1 MSDTDRPVPG
11 GEPAT
16 ATAPA
21 ADPAAMIR
29 TKAYRGLLV
38 VSAVVGVLVSLACWV
53 FLELIHWLQ
62 EGVYDDLP
70 DALGYDEFP
79 WWWPIPVLLVAG
91 VVVAFAITRLPGD
104 GGHRPSE
111 GLKVGPPT
119 TPVQLP
125 GVMLAALAT
134 IALGFVLGPEAPLIA
149 LGTGLALWVVQLS
162 KRDVPDQAKL
172 VIAAAAS
179 FAALATIF
187 GSPIIGAVVII
198 EAAGLGGP
206 TLPLVLLPGLLA
218 AGVGSLVFV
227 GIGSVSGLS
236 SNAYAITPLTLPQYP
251 EPQPGDFLW
260 TLGLGLLAAVVTFV
274 IVLIGRRTDRLVR
287 GRPMVLI
294 PLCALAV
301 AVLAIVF
308 GQATDLSEEA
318 VLFSGQDAMG
328 PVVDQAG
335 TLAISTLVLLVVLK
349 SVAWGLSL
357 GSARGGPTFPAIFL
371 GVVGG
376 LLAGHL
382 PGLSETPAVAVLIG
396 AMVVSMLRLPLSAIV
411 IALIV
416 TQGGAGVAPLVI
428 VGVVVAYIATQLL
441 TARQE
446 SRSPAVTPGG

>member
-1 MSDTDRPVPG
+1 M
-11 GEPAT
+11 
-16 ATAPA
+16 
-21 ADPAAMIR
+21 
-29 TKAYRGLLV
+29 
-38 VSAVVGVLVSLACWV
+38 
-53 FLELIHWLQ
+53 
-62 EGVYDDLP
+62 
-70 DALGYDEFP
+70 
-79 WWWPIPVLLVAG
+79 
-91 VVVAFAITRLPGD
+91 
-104 GGHRPSE
+104 
-111 GLKVGPPT
+111 
-119 TPVQLP
+119 
-125 GVMLAALAT
+125 
-134 IALGFVLGPEAPLIA
+134 
-149 LGTGLALWVVQLS
+149 
-162 KRDVPDQAKL
+162 
-172 VIAAAAS
+172 
-179 FAALATIF
+179 
-187 GSPIIGAVVII
+187 
-198 EAAGLGGP
+198 
-206 TLPLVLLPGLLA
+206 
-218 AGVGSLVFV
+218 
-227 GIGSVSGLS
+227 
-236 SNAYAITPLTLPQYP
+236 
-251 EPQPGDFLW
+251 
-260 TLGLGLLAAVVTFV
+260 VTFV
-274 IVLIGRRTDRLVR
+274 IVLIGRRTDQFVR

-428 VGVVVAYIATQLL
+428 VGVVVAYVATQLL

-446 SRSPAVTPGG
+446 SRSPAVAPGG